1 MEPVTAPM
9 PIPQREAPRRR
20 RGRGGVALVVVLVL
34 VIGLAVAAEF
44 VARAVVRD
52 QVRERIV
59 NELSLPADH
68 PVDVGLEGVVL
79 LQLAA
84 GTLDRIRVSSDDVA
98 VGDMAVDADVE
109 LTRVP
114 VRDGAAAGPGT
125 GQLRIDAAGL
135 EQLLAQSALPQVLT
149 GASVA
154 LAEPDVVLSNE
165 FTVLGSQVP
174 IELAVTP
181 GAADG
186 AVTLSPTRATLGG
199 VELAL
204 DQLAAVVGM
213 SPEATTVCI
222 ANRVPAGISLT
233 DVSVVGDQLVAEAAI
248 AEGTLSDPALQELGS
263 CG

>member
-1 MEPVTAPM
+1 MEPVTARM
-9 PIPQREAPRRR
+9 PIPQAEAPRRR
-20 RGRGGVALVVVLVL
+20 RGRGWIALVVVLIV
-34 VIGLAVAAEF
+34 VIALAVAAEF
-44 VARAVVRD
+44 AARAVVRD

-59 NELSLPADH
+59 NELALPADH
-68 PVDVGLEGVVL
+68 PVDVGLEGIVL

-84 GTLDRIRVSSDDVA
+84 GTLDAVRVSSDDVP

-125 GQLRIDAAGL
+125 GQLRLDPATV
-135 EQLLAQSALPQVLT
+135 EQLLAQSPLPQVLA

-154 LAEPDVVLSNE
+154 LAEPEVVLSNE

-174 IELAVTP
+174 VELAVTP

-186 AVTLSPTRATLGG
+186 GLALTPTRATLGDA
-199 VELAL
+199 ELSL
-204 DQLAAVVGM
+204 DQLAAVIGI
-213 SPEATTVCI
+213 SPEPTTVCI
-222 ANRVPAGISLT
+222 ADRMPAGIALT
-233 DVSVVGDQLVAEAAI
+233 DVSVVGEQLVAEASI
-248 AEGTLSDPALQELGS
+248 AEGTLSDPALQQLGS